1 MFTELETQVLT
12 QLAERHLKYGRNG
25 EWYTEHGD
33 EDEVYPHIDTE
44 MMLSEFNMPSKVLR
58 GVISSLMQKDA
69 IIYDEGDVRSGIL
82 PTIGL
87 CKDAFYQITEAA

>member
-12 QLAERHLKYGRNG
+12 QLAERHFKYGRNG
-25 EWYTEHGD
+25 EWYTED
-33 EDEVYPHIDTE
+33 SDEVYPHIDTE

>member
-12 QLAERHLKYGRNG
+12 QLAERHLEFGS
-25 EWYTEHGD
+25 EWYTED
-33 EDEVYPHIDTE
+33 DDSVYPHVDTE

-69 IIYDEGDVRSGIL
+69 IIYDEGDVRTGVL
-82 PTIGL
+82 PAISI